1 MSKVT
6 SIHRYRWTGE
16 EIAVIITLG
25 VVGIGMAVWAVLPE
39 FSVGRTI
46 ISAFALFLSVYS
58 YIIANGRKKK
68 SKITAL
74 YDTETTEMMVS
85 GHTLEG
91 LRNMVLLNET
101 VRLSV
106 RAKNDEEFTVR
117 DMLIVTTEQGE
128 DTKTLKFPLR
138 LLSVDSFWD
147 IFEQYAPLA
156 KDARTREAIDFGRNS
171 EKKKKK

>member
-25 VVGIGMAVWAVLPE
+25 IVGVGVAVWAIIPE

-46 ISAFALFLSVYS
+46 ISALTLFLSVYS
-58 YIIANGRKKK
+58 YVIAKGRKKK
-68 SKITAL
+68 SQITAL
-74 YDTETTEMMVS
+74 YDTDTTEVMVS
-85 GHTLEG
+85 GHTFEG
-91 LRNMVLLNET
+91 LKNMVLLKET

-128 DTKTLKFPLR
+128 DNSKTLKFPLR

-147 IFEQYAPLA
+147 IFEQYVPLA
-156 KDARTREAIDFGRNS
+156 KDARTREAIDFGRNC
-171 EKKKKK
+171 EKKKK